1 MMMLNVLLL
10 SVSVGHAMIMT
21 PPSHRVTISRCAL
34 KNEPCMNEP
43 DDSAE
48 EPQQKLTVPKDL
60 EAIGRV
66 IRGEGKKKPSF
77 FDLVFSP
84 AAGQTEPGPR
94 EFSPGSLFARRKA
107 EGEREEELKALL
119 QRGEQ
124 KAIEDQER
132 TE

>member
-1 MMMLNVLLL
+1 
-10 SVSVGHAMIMT
+10 
-21 PPSHRVTISRCAL
+21 
-34 KNEPCMNEP
+34 MNEP

-48 EPQQKLTVPKDL
+48 EPRQKLTVPKDL
-60 EAIGRV
+60 EATGRV

-77 FDLVFSP
+77 SISYSHQQLVRLSRV
-84 AAGQTEPGPR
+84 R
-94 EFSPGSLFARRKA
+94 ENSAPVVYCTAA